1 MGTVMLHS
9 PKQNHDLVVSVSV
22 SQFDYFCFP
31 YFRFPFFFLKFTLLL
46 SGFIIEI
53 IYLQPSPLAS
63 LPPCGCYRCFK

>member
-31 YFRFPFFFLKFTLLL
+31 YFRFPFFF
-46 SGFIIEI
+46 
-53 IYLQPSPLAS
+53 
-63 LPPCGCYRCFK
+63 